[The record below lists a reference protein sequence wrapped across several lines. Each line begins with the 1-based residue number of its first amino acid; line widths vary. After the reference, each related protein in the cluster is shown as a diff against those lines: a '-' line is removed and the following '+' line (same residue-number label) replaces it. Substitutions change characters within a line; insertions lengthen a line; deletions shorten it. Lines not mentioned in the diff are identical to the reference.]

1 MIKINY
7 LGWDPYSVF
16 SAVGI
21 NYAGNVTT
29 KAEQKYVTTQ
39 YVSDTYNEMMVMI
52 LVFTSIMLKVMQQVP
67 V

>member
-7 LGWDPYSVF
+7 LGWDPYTVF

-29 KAEQKYVTTQ
+29 KAEQKYVTKNMYQIPTMK
-39 YVSDTYNEMMVMI
+39 MMVMI
-52 LVFTSIMLKVMQQVP
+52 QDFTSIMLKVMQQVP